1 MYIVDVV
8 FYICNGETVMNSRTG
23 FIGSMNRR
31 SLLKLGGT
39 TLAAAALGNLWQP
52 AANAAASSLSP
63 DDVLRQLLDGN
74 ARFIAETPTHPHN
87 SAKRRTSLAQ
97 AQNPIAT
104 ILSCADSRVPA
115 ELLFDVGLGDL
126 FNVRVAGNV
135 INPEVIGSLEYAVEL
150 LNTPLLMI
158 LGHERCGAVTAA
170 VKHQSVPGSIGTFI
184 HDIEPAIALAHLT
197 DQDSDA
203 VAINKVVSSNVQYQM
218 EQLLE
223 QSRLIADRVD
233 RGSLKII
240 GSRYDLDSGAVTS
253 IIT

>member
-1 MYIVDVV
+1 
-8 FYICNGETVMNSRTG
+8 MNSHNGFTSGFTGG
-23 FIGSMNRR
+23 FIGPIDRR

-52 AANAAASSLSP
+52 TAQAAATSLSP
-63 DDVLRQLLDGN
+63 DEVLRQLLDGN
-74 ARFIAETPTHPHN
+74 QRFISETPNHPHD
-87 SAKRRTSLAQ
+87 SSKRRHSTAEAQ
-97 AQNPIAT
+97 HPIAT

-115 ELLFDVGLGDL
+115 ELLFDVGLGDV

-170 VKHQSVPGSIGTFI
+170 VKHQSVPGSIGSFV

-197 DQDSDA
+197 DQDSEDM
-203 VAINKVVSSNVQYQM
+203 AIDKVVRTNVQYQM
-218 EQLLE
+218 DQLI
-223 QSRLIADRVD
+223 QRSSLIADRVD

-253 IIT
+253 ILA